1 MQSKWLED
9 FLLLAQERSFTRA
22 AELRHV
28 THPAFGRR
36 IRALEE
42 WAGTPLIESGGG
54 PVRLTPAG
62 EVFRDTAEQMVRT
75 LAQSHDELQAVAGRQ
90 AHVITL
96 ATGRTLARTIVADWL
111 AHHSSVLQQ
120 AEMRVVTR
128 TLDETV
134 HMLQRGEVSFSLL
147 YHHAAIAVRLD
158 GRQFSHLNVM
168 SDKLVPVAR
177 ADAEGKPLFA
187 LARALLP
194 GASPV
199 PYLAFS
205 HSMALGRL
213 VEDHLANHPLLPRLR
228 RCIDCDSADAN
239 YEYVLRGL
247 GVAWMPWSMVQRDCQ
262 DGRLA
267 VAGDSSLDV
276 HFDVRLYRPKRRL
289 STAAEQFW
297 SDITGQ

>member
-36 IRALEE
+36 IRALEA
-42 WAGTPLIESGGG
+42 WAGTALIEPGSG

-62 EVFRDTAEQMVRT
+62 EAFRDTAEQMVRT
-75 LAQSHDELQAVAGRQ
+75 LAQSHDELQAVAGRH
-90 AHVITL
+90 AHIITL

-111 AHHSSVLQQ
+111 ARHSSLLHN
-120 AEMRVVTR
+120 AEMRIVTR
-128 TLDETV
+128 TLEETV
-134 HMLQRGEVSFSLL
+134 VMLQRGEASFSLL

-158 GRQFSHLNVM
+158 GRQYSHLTVM
-168 SDKLVPVAR
+168 HDRMVPVAR
-177 ADAEGKPLFA
+177 ADAEGRPLFDLTQTA
-187 LARALLP
+187 
-194 GASPV
+194 GADAASL

-213 VEDHLANHPLLPRLR
+213 AEDHLASHPLWPRLR
-228 RCIDCDSADAN
+228 RCIECDSADAN
-239 YEYVLRGL
+239 YEYVLKGL

-267 VAGDSSLDV
+267 LAGDGSLDV
-276 HFDVRLYRPKRRL
+276 HFDVRLYRPTRRL

-297 SDITGQ
+297 TDITGQ